1 MKTKNNETAFNK
13 IYDSTNKKVL
23 ALITAKCCN
32 TEDISDIFQETYIE
46 LYSVIN
52 NKGVDYIENPEA
64 FLAHIVKQKIY
75 RHYSVAQRFKM
86 QISLHQL
93 DKDGKEFDISDTVIN
108 EMSVEESYVLKEE
121 VDEITSY
128 LNSKPQI
135 TKKIFHLYYSLDKSI
150 PEIAE
155 LLEIGQSSVKNHIYR
170 TLKDIQENFKK
181 EEGVAR

>member
-23 ALITAKCCN
+23 AHITAKCCN

-52 NKGVDYIENPEA
+52 NKGVEYIENPEA
-64 FLAHIVKQKIY
+64 FLLHIVKQKIY
-75 RHYSVAQRFKM
+75 KHYSVAQRLKM
-86 QISLHQL
+86 QISLHQI
-93 DKDGKEFDISDTVIN
+93 DKNGKEFDISDTVIN
-108 EMSVEESYVLKEE
+108 EMSVEESYILKEE
-121 VDEITSY
+121 VEKITEY
-128 LNSKPQI
+128 LNRKPQV

-170 TLKDIQENFKK
+170 TLKEIQEFFKK
-181 EEGVAR
+181 EEGVAK